1 MESKTLECRRNVVN
15 IMSQNEEFI
24 IIGLTGRVG
33 SGCSEAAEIF
43 GSTYQQLELPLIQ
56 PGIQGLRNN
65 EERDL
70 RILQRYAEAHWLKF
84 DIIRTRTIIS
94 SFLLEEFDEFIKTI
108 GQLEA
113 RNDLETDC
121 ETKIKDELF
130 KKMSNIIQKK
140 YKTQKLKEEDIS
152 DENYLNVIQEIRET
166 LPQYQNNEDG
176 EAKKKDIS
184 KSSEGKDAGEDSSKS
199 DKNENIVLNHGVE
212 TFQKIGSYYSKV
224 DDDECMEVRSSYIS
238 HIEEALSAVSAVIG
252 RYMLEGCQKEDGKVE
267 DKKDFIWESMKNI
280 CKDLENAPLDN
291 SGTEKGSQCI
301 ARLKRFVFAH
311 DLMPALGDAIH
322 DYFQEKKL
330 PFTELFQKYGNS
342 IRCYGKILYK
352 KPENVAKAD
361 DVFAIPRRIV
371 RFVKALRHPF
381 PKENSRP
388 VRIVI
393 DSVKNVFEAT
403 YLRQRYSSFYLFAIS
418 ADEKIR
424 NNRMMN
430 SEKKSLTMEQVRFID
445 WNEYSSDGAEIYE
458 EIHNILEDKN
468 EEEKEQILKKNR
480 INIKYKFYEKVVSN
494 NGNEILMDY
503 VRKNAYDKNLQQFY
517 LQDVAA
523 SIENADVFISNNY
536 DNETEKNMHL
546 LWAIV
551 RNVCLIMFP
560 GLLLPTPI
568 EKCMQ
573 IAFAAKCN
581 SGCLS
586 RQVGAVVTD
595 KEYNVLSIGC
605 NDVPCGDI
613 SCARKNLVDLCKLED
628 SPTYT
633 KYELTNP
640 KFRKQIMK
648 FQYKAENLSEVLRG
662 LPMRYCFKD
671 IHLKDK
677 VHEKNSMRTR
687 AMHAEEKALS
697 ACGERC
703 IGGYLFTTS
712 SPCEM
717 CSKNAKNHR
726 IKKIYYIEVYPGISE
741 TQYSDSG
748 DPENIAEHILF
759 TGAIGRAYVQMYTP
773 IMPQKDV
780 LQLLGI
786 YDEYWK
792 GQTILQK
799 EE

>member
-1 MESKTLECRRNVVN
+1 MKNETRERRKNIVN

-70 RILQRYAEAHWLKF
+70 RILQRYAGAHWLKF
-84 DIIRTRTIIS
+84 DIIRVRTIIS
-94 SFLLEEFDEFIKTI
+94 VFLLEEFTEFTKAVA
-108 GQLEA
+108 QLESHP
-113 RNDLETDC
+113 TD
-121 ETKIKDELF
+121 EEALKEKMNSVRDELF
-130 KKMSNIIQKK
+130 SRMYSSIQKK
-140 YKTQKLKEEDIS
+140 YYTPEKKEESIDWQAAK
-152 DENYLNVIQEIRET
+152 EMIREKMKD
-166 LPQYQNNEDG
+166 LSEYGNIKEDDDQ
-176 EAKKKDIS
+176 EVLSA
-184 KSSEGKDAGEDSSKS
+184 EDF
-199 DKNENIVLNHGVE
+199 LCYGVK
-212 TFQKIGSYYSKV
+212 TFQRIGDCYPKV
-224 DDDECMEVRSSYIS
+224 DFGQCMEQRSRYLGRVEKVLSEVSGIVAACLLGEYQS
-238 HIEEALSAVSAVIG
+238 EEIWKALCDINTNLVNVP
-252 RYMLEGCQKEDGKVE
+252 
-267 DKKDFIWESMKNI
+267 
-280 CKDLENAPLDN
+280 LENNGEEQEQQSID
-291 SGTEKGSQCI
+291 
-301 ARLKRFVFAH
+301 RLKMFVFVH
-311 DLMPALGDAIH
+311 DLMPCLGDAIH
-322 DYFQEKKL
+322 DYMQERRL

-342 IRCYGKILYK
+342 IRCYGKVCYGNTDNIPK
-352 KPENVAKAD
+352 SA

-381 PKENSRP
+381 PEKNSRP

-393 DSVKNVFEAT
+393 DSIKNVFEAT

-418 ADEKIR
+418 ADESIR
-424 NNRMMN
+424 TNRLMN
-430 SEKKSLTMEQVRFID
+430 SEKKSLTMEQIRFID
-445 WNEYSSDGAEIYE
+445 WNEYSSEGAKIYNQVKQMKE
-458 EIHNILEDKN
+458 NHQDLERNCTDAERKFFESIEGHPN
-468 EEEKEQILKKNR
+468 EDAMLT
-480 INIKYKFYEKVVSN
+480 
-494 NGNEILMDY
+494 DY
-503 VRKNAYDKNLQQFY
+503 VRKEAYNKNLQQFY

-523 SIENADVFISNNY
+523 SIDNADVFISNNY
-536 DNETEKNMHL
+536 VNEIEKNMHL

-568 EKCMQ
+568 EQCMQ

-595 KEYNVLSIGC
+595 AEYNVLSIGC
-605 NDVPCGDI
+605 NDVPCGDV
-613 SCARKNLVDLCKLED
+613 SCARKNLVDLCKSED
-628 SPTYT
+628 SPAYT

-640 KFRKQIMK
+640 EFRKQIMR
-648 FQYKAENLSEVLRG
+648 FQYKAEKLGQILRG

-671 IHLKDK
+671 LHQKDK
-677 VHEKNSMRTR
+677 TKNKNPMRSR

-703 IGGYLFTTS
+703 AGGYLFTTS

-741 TQYSDSG
+741 EQYSGSG
-748 DPENIAEHILF
+748 DPTNIAEHILF

-780 LQLLGI
+780 LELLGV
-786 YDEYWK
+786 YDEYWS
-792 GQTILQK
+792 
-799 EE
+799 

>member
-1 MESKTLECRRNVVN
+1 MKDDTLERRKNIVN

-33 SGCSEAAEIF
+33 AGCSEAAEIF
-43 GSTYQQLELPLIQ
+43 ASTYQQLELPWIQ

-70 RILQRYAEAHWLKF
+70 RILQRYAGAHWLKF

-94 SFLLEEFDEFIKTI
+94 SFLLEEFEEFIQTVA
-108 GQLEA
+108 QLETNTDDKKTLRGKNEA
-113 RNDLETDC
+113 IKKDLYEQMCRSIQERCHAQGLAGEGVPDEITLTVQIQEILKKLPQYSTDGNG
-121 ETKIKDELF
+121 KI
-130 KKMSNIIQKK
+130 
-140 YKTQKLKEEDIS
+140 EEDI
-152 DENYLNVIQEIRET
+152 
-166 LPQYQNNEDG
+166 PQYDKEESKKHDDPEPGKKEPEDTPPPA
-176 EAKKKDIS
+176 EKETDPLI
-184 KSSEGKDAGEDSSKS
+184 
-199 DKNENIVLNHGVE
+199 HGVKA
-212 TFQKIGSYYSKV
+212 FQKIGEYYNEV
-224 DDDECMEVRSSYIS
+224 DAGECMEERSRYLNQV
-238 HIEEALSAVSAVIG
+238 ETALSSVSVELA
-252 RYMLEGCQKEDGKVE
+252 RYILQTHQNNEHEDNIWHFMKVMEENLERGPLESSVKENISQSVE
-267 DKKDFIWESMKNI
+267 
-280 CKDLENAPLDN
+280 
-291 SGTEKGSQCI
+291 
-301 ARLKRFVFAH
+301 RLKRFVFAH

-322 DYFQEKKL
+322 DYLRDKHL

-342 IRCYGKILYK
+342 IRCYGKVCY
-352 KPENVAKAD
+352 ESTEGEQKASD
-361 DVFAIPRRIV
+361 IFAIPRRIV
-371 RFVKALRHPF
+371 RFVKAMRHPF
-381 PKENSRP
+381 SKEYSRP

-393 DSVKNVFEAT
+393 DSIKNVFEAS

-418 ADEKIR
+418 ADESIR
-424 NNRMMN
+424 RKRLMN
-430 SEKKSLTMEQVRFID
+430 SEKKSLTMEQIRFID
-445 WNEYSSDGAEIYE
+445 WNEYSSEGAEIYNQIKDEVE
-458 EIHNILEDKN
+458 EIREKN
-468 EEEKEQILKKNR
+468 SAKAE
-480 INIKYKFYEKVVSN
+480 YKFYEKIASDHC
-494 NGNEILMDY
+494 GAILTDY
-503 VRKNAYDKNLQQFY
+503 VRREAYDKKLQRFY

-536 DNETEKNMHL
+536 DNEIEKNMHL

-613 SCARKNLVDLCKLED
+613 SCARKNLIDLCKSED
-628 SPTYT
+628 SPAYT
-633 KYELTNP
+633 KYELTDP
-640 KFRKQIMK
+640 EFRKQIMK
-648 FQYKAENLSEVLRG
+648 FQYRSERLSKVLRG

-677 VHEKNSMRTR
+677 IQNKNPMRSR

-697 ACGERC
+697 ASGEKC
-703 IGGYLFTTS
+703 AGGYLFTTS

-741 TQYSDSG
+741 AQYSASG
-748 DPENIAEHILF
+748 EPENIAEHILF

-773 IMPQKDV
+773 IMPQKDI
-780 LQLLGI
+780 LELLGI

-792 GQTILQK
+792 T
-799 EE
+799 